1 MIKMSN
7 VLISWKKEIRAIFRD
22 KKFLSII
29 LFMPLIIPAF
39 IIGMG
44 ALYDSLNEVQDLK
57 IGINYQMDEDEKQL
71 FDQMGGKIEVITKS
85 EDELKEEYNN
95 KNIKGYVLKDNNNY
109 TLYLDTS
116 STDGMTL
123 SEVLRRHYESYNNIL
138 GAKYLVE
145 HNIEPKEVFGI
156 INVDLEEQAEEGRNF
171 FTNYIISF
179 SLIYLVIIVVVT
191 AMNTSTDLI
200 AGEKERGTFETL
212 LTFPLTSN
220 EIIGGK
226 LLAIVT
232 SCIISSIIGVF
243 TSVPALLFIKNHTET
258 FKDMVL
264 NVNPLTVILTIIS
277 LILISCLVG
286 VLAIFLCGR
295 AKTFK
300 EAQSKVSF
308 LSFVSLIPMFT
319 NLANVSSDI
328 LYFIPIANGGQILN
342 DLYLSS
348 INYTNFLSFALTSV
362 IFTFVLLVYVSKQY
376 KDEKALF

>member
-123 SEVLRRHYESYNNIL
+123 SEILRRHYESYNNIL

-179 SLIYLVIIVVVT
+179 SLIYLVMIVVVT

>member
-1 MIKMSN
+1 M
-7 VLISWKKEIRAIFRD
+7 
-22 KKFLSII
+22 
-29 LFMPLIIPAF
+29 
-39 IIGMG
+39 
-44 ALYDSLNEVQDLK
+44 
-57 IGINYQMDEDEKQL
+57 
-71 FDQMGGKIEVITKS
+71 
-85 EDELKEEYNN
+85 
-95 KNIKGYVLKDNNNY
+95 
-109 TLYLDTS
+109 
-116 STDGMTL
+116 
-123 SEVLRRHYESYNNIL
+123 
-138 GAKYLVE
+138 
-145 HNIEPKEVFGI
+145 
-156 INVDLEEQAEEGRNF
+156 
-171 FTNYIISF
+171 
-179 SLIYLVIIVVVT
+179 IVVVT

-264 NVNPLTVILTIIS
+264 NVNPLTIILTIIS

>member
-1 MIKMSN
+1 MSN

-123 SEVLRRHYESYNNIL
+123 SEILRRHYESYNNIL

-179 SLIYLVIIVVVT
+179 SLIYLVMIVVVT

>member
-123 SEVLRRHYESYNNIL
+123 SEILRRHYESYNNIL

-179 SLIYLVIIVVVT
+179 SLIYLVMIVVVT

-243 TSVPALLFIKNHTET
+243 TSVPALLFIKNNTET

-264 NVNPLTVILTIIS
+264 NVNPLTIILTIIS

>member
-1 MIKMSN
+1 MSN

-44 ALYDSLNEVQDLK
+44 SLYDSLNEVQDLK

-123 SEVLRRHYESYNNIL
+123 SEILRRHYESYNNIL

-179 SLIYLVIIVVVT
+179 SLIYLVMIVVVT

>member
-1 MIKMSN
+1 MSN

-123 SEVLRRHYESYNNIL
+123 SEILRRHYESYNNIL

-179 SLIYLVIIVVVT
+179 SLIYLVMIVVVT

-328 LYFIPIANGGQILN
+328 LYFIPIANV
-342 DLYLSS
+342 DKY
-348 INYTNFLSFALTSV
+348 
-362 IFTFVLLVYVSKQY
+362 
-376 KDEKALF
+376 